1 MCVYYLVVDLILF
14 LLGFVF
20 RVLMFYMLFF
30 FFKQKTAYEM
40 RISDWSSDVCSS
52 DLAPIVILADATDDP
67 RPRRLSF
74 GLSMGE
80 WEKLP
85 VFALGKDERHGAIAK
100 AHDDQEA
107 AEREEHWRL
116 LYVAMTR
123 AEELLVVTGITKTS

>member
-1 MCVYYLVVDLILF
+1 MTVHGSKGL
-14 LLGFVF
+14 
-20 RVLMFYMLFF
+20 
-30 FFKQKTAYEM
+30 Q
-40 RISDWSSDVCSS
+40 
-52 DLAPIVILADATDDP
+52 APIVILADATDDP

-100 AHDDQEA
+100 AHDDKEA
-107 AEREEHWRL
+107 AEREEHLRL

-123 AEELLVVTGITKTS
+123 AEELLVAIGRASCRERVCQYVKISVVAGS